1 MLWAIFFF
9 KIKCYY
15 EFMNDERITY
25 IETKLAYL
33 EDFLN
38 QLQEVTVEHGK
49 IIDKL
54 VSENKAM
61 SIKIKELSDNQEGE
75 IPNVRPP
82 HY

>member
-1 MLWAIFFF
+1 
-9 KIKCYY
+9 
-15 EFMNDERITY
+15 MNEERITY

-38 QLQEVTVEHGK
+38 QLQEVTVEHEK

-54 VSENKAM
+54 LSENKAM

>member
-1 MLWAIFFF
+1 MDSAA
-9 KIKCYY
+9 
-15 EFMNDERITY
+15 ENRITA

-38 QLQEVTVEHGK
+38 KLQAVTVEHSTVIDRLKTESRLMKDK
-49 IIDKL
+49 I
-54 VSENKAM
+54 
-61 SIKIKELSDNQEGE
+61 SDLAGAVQD

>member
-1 MLWAIFFF
+1 
-9 KIKCYY
+9 
-15 EFMNDERITY
+15 MNDERKTY

-38 QLQEVTVEHGK
+38 QLQEVTVEPGK